1 MSSSLN
7 TDLKNTAQQGKDL
20 STYPTKLSRG
30 LIKLIIL
37 ARVVAIK
44 QGLSSYKREVL
55 CEIIAAITELKYDG
69 LNHDYQLSRMK
80 IHSSDRILYAIDTYF
95 YKHVKNLESDEE
107 LEMQL
112 PDEERVKVPVYAEI
126 LLLLKEHQILELEE
140 VVDVDKCN
148 NISERINILR
158 NQISS
163 KE

>member
-1 MSSSLN
+1 MNSNLN
-7 TDLKNTAQQGKDL
+7 LAIKKEGQQGKDL

-30 LIKLIIL
+30 LIKLILL
-37 ARVVAIK
+37 ARVVANK

-95 YKHVKNLESDEE
+95 YRHVKNLESEDE

-112 PDEERVKVPVYAEI
+112 SEDERIKVPVYAE
-126 LLLLKEHQILELEE
+126 LLTLLKEQQMLELEE
-140 VVDVDKCN
+140 IVDTVKLNEVSD
-148 NISERINILR
+148 RINFLR
-158 NQISS
+158 GQISS

>member
-1 MSSSLN
+1 MTSNQTFKSNL
-7 TDLKNTAQQGKDL
+7 TQQKDL

-30 LIKLIIL
+30 LIKLIQL

-44 QGLSSYKREVL
+44 QNLSSYKRETL

-80 IHSSDRILYAIDTYF
+80 IHTSDRILYAIDTYF
-95 YKHVKNLESDEE
+95 YKHVKNIESDDE

-112 PDEERVKVPVYAEI
+112 SEDERSKVDVYAEI
-126 LLLLKEHQILELEE
+126 LTLLKKHQMLELEE

-148 NISERINILR
+148 QISERINELR
-158 NQISS
+158 AIISS

>member
-1 MSSSLN
+1 MNTNSKLN
-7 TDLKNTAQQGKDL
+7 SRPGKDL

-30 LIKLIIL
+30 LIKLILL

-44 QGLSSYKREVL
+44 QGLSSYKRETL

-80 IHSSDRILYAIDTYF
+80 IHTSDRLLYAIDTYF

-107 LEMQL
+107 LEQQL
-112 PDEERVKVPVYAEI
+112 TEDERSKVDIYAE
-126 LLLLKEHQILELEE
+126 LLTLLKEHQLLELEE
-140 VVDVDKCN
+140 VVDTNKCN
-148 NISERINILR
+148 QLLERINFLKT
-158 NQISS
+158 QISS